1 MLSEIDKA
9 VIKGLILARMD
20 EIEDVLNNKLQQIL
34 SINEEQMEQ
43 LEYARKIF
51 FAG

>member
-9 VIKGLILARMD
+9 VIKGLILAHMD
-20 EIEDVLNNKLQQIL
+20 EIEDVLNDKLKQIL

-43 LEYARKIF
+43 LEYAREIF